1 MLTPDQTTQ
10 LKARLQADLARLADH
25 AHSALDF
32 TMDRDRDRI
41 GRDSMDEATEEETY
55 STQLRLHDRETFLL
69 GKIREAMV
77 RLEAGEID
85 ESEECS
91 EPIGFKRL
99 LARPVTT
106 LCFECT
112 TAREPVHA
120 YERAEEGSAG
130 KARRLVG
137 AARVRAG
144 NFPACATSGSIGSSG
159 MPDGYTSTERLDHG
173 GMAEVFRGVAES
185 MEGFK

>member
-1 MLTPDQTTQ
+1 MLTPEQTQ
-10 LKARLQADLARLADH
+10 ELKKALEADLTRLADH

-69 GKIREAMV
+69 EKIREAMR

-85 ESEECS
+85 ECEECS
-91 EPIGFKRL
+91 EPIGYKRL

-106 LCFECT
+106 LCFECK
-112 TAREPVHA
+112 TAREQVETNTAP
-120 YERAEEGSAG
+120 AE
-130 KARRLVG
+130 
-137 AARVRAG
+137 
-144 NFPACATSGSIGSSG
+144 
-159 MPDGYTSTERLDHG
+159 
-173 GMAEVFRGVAES
+173 
-185 MEGFK
+185 